1 VKGNLGRA
9 CDSVSESFPIAGR
22 GLRRK
27 NRGRGRRRDEVG
39 GTRGGGGGADSSQH
53 QQQPAATT
61 TAHPPRARLVMN
73 LAVRIVFMVDH
84 IQMLPKRV
92 TSMYHLTALL
102 SVQTKRKDESSLRRA
117 RTMQVNAIIMT

>member
-1 VKGNLGRA
+1 VKGNLGRT

-39 GTRGGGGGADSSQH
+39 GTRGGGGGADSSH
-53 QQQPAATT
+53 QQQSAATT

-84 IQMLPKRV
+84 IQMLPECV

-102 SVQTKRKDESSLRRA
+102 FVQT
-117 RTMQVNAIIMT
+117 I